1 MKPTKWG
8 IKVWVMADAGTE
20 YYCSLQIYIGEE
32 GNDVEKGLAS
42 RVVNDLMEDYQGLG
56 HQLYVDNF
64 YTSPSY
70 SRTLGRWNTRLGKRK
85 GVPVAIKGDV
95 DLNDSLFHKVN
106 MTKG

>member
-1 MKPTKWG
+1 MQGQGTTVGYKSTLARREMLWRKAWQAELSMILSKI
-8 IKVWVMADAGTE
+8 IK
-20 YYCSLQIYIGEE
+20 
-32 GNDVEKGLAS
+32 
-42 RVVNDLMEDYQGLG
+42 DLVISFMLTTFTP
-56 HQLYVDNF
+56 L
-64 YTSPSY
+64 PSY